1 MGPVGDWAGAT
12 VGSPYARRQNVSR
25 TQKAPLLNLAIHDLI
40 LLSFSMFDFLLSGL
54 AMSTNA
60 ISASPF
66 CVCVGLVTVHVV
78 FLNQQYTGIFFICP
92 IAIA

>member
-40 LLSFSMFDFLLSGL
+40 LLSFSMFDFFLSGL
-54 AMSTNA
+54 LLLKGPITVRPSCKIKRVDCRRLQTKFSSML
-60 ISASPF
+60 
-66 CVCVGLVTVHVV
+66 VGKSQLKSVT
-78 FLNQQYTGIFFICP
+78 
-92 IAIA
+92 